1 MKRLLLLGGGH
12 AHIEVL
18 RALAQQPVAGW
29 EITLASPF
37 ARQLY
42 SGMVPGVVAGH
53 YALDECAIDLA
64 ALARRAGA
72 AFRMT
77 SAALVDASR
86 REVALAD
93 GTSAR
98 YDLLS
103 VNIGALVHLAGA
115 RGVERHAVPIRPLET
130 ALEAWSKVRE
140 RAGRGEVKSITLVG
154 AGAAGVELALAMEH
168 RLRAD
173 LAARAP
179 HVRVISDA
187 EPLGQVAS
195 GARASLLRAL
205 RARGIGIHAGHAV
218 KEVGADFVQLEGGV
232 QFASDATFWT
242 TGPAAPDLARDSGF
256 ATDERGYLLTDAF
269 LRSESHAEV
278 FGVGDCATQRGRE
291 RPKAGVFAV
300 RAAPLLAANLRAAM
314 TGAKLVP
321 HTTSR
326 RYLALISMG
335 EREAVGF
342 WNGFSWRG
350 AWAWRWKDRIDRRFV
365 ARYAA

>member
-1 MKRLLLLGGGH
+1 MKRLLLVGGGH

-18 RALAQQPVAGW
+18 RAFAEQPVGGW
-29 EITLASPF
+29 EITLVSPF

-64 ALARRAGA
+64 ALAQRAGA
-72 AFRMT
+72 AFRLT
-77 SAALVDASR
+77 SAALIDPSR
-86 REVALAD
+86 REAALAD
-93 GTSAR
+93 STSAT

-103 VNIGALVHLAGA
+103 MNIGALVHSGGV
-115 RGVERHAVPIRPLET
+115 RGIEQHAIAIRPLET
-130 ALEAWSKVRE
+130 ALDAWAKVRE
-140 RAGRGEVKSITLVG
+140 RARRGAVRSITLVG

-168 RLRAD
+168 CLRGD
-173 LAARAP
+173 LGPDAP

-187 EPLGQVAS
+187 EPLGQIAS
-195 GARASLLRAL
+195 GARTSLLRAT
-205 RARGIGIHAGHAV
+205 RERGIGMHAGHAV

-256 ATDERGYLLTDAF
+256 ATDARGYLVTDSF
-269 LRSESHAEV
+269 LRSESHPEV

-314 TGAKLVP
+314 TGAELLP
-321 HTTSR
+321 HKTSR

-350 AWAWRWKDRIDRRFV
+350 KWAWRWKDRIDRRFV

>member
-1 MKRLLLLGGGH
+1 LKRLVLLGGGH

-18 RALAQQPVAGW
+18 RVLADQPVAGW
-29 EITLASPF
+29 EITLVSPF
-37 ARQLY
+37 ERQLY

-53 YALDECAIDLA
+53 YQLDECAIDLA

-72 AFRMT
+72 SFPRT

-93 GTSAR
+93 GTSVA

-103 VNIGALVHLAGA
+103 LNIGSIVVAGSV
-115 RGVERHAVPIRPLET
+115 RGVDKHAILIRPLEA
-130 ALEAWSKVRE
+130 ALDAWSKVRE
-140 RAGRGEVKSITLVG
+140 RSQRGKVHSITLVG
-154 AGAAGVELALAMEH
+154 AGAAGVELALAMAH
-168 RLRAD
+168 RLHAD
-173 LAARAP
+173 LGQAAP
-179 HVRVISDA
+179 HVRVIGDA
-187 EPLGQVAS
+187 QPLAQIAR

-205 RARGIGIHAGHAV
+205 RERGIGMHAGHAV
-218 KEVGADFVQLEGGV
+218 KEVAADFVQLEGGME
-232 QFASDATFWT
+232 FASDATFWT

-256 ATDERGYLLTDAF
+256 ATDPHGYLLTDGF
-269 LRSESHAEV
+269 LRSESHPEV
-278 FGVGDCATQRGRE
+278 FGAGDCATQRGRP

-300 RAAPLLAANLRAAM
+300 RAAPVLAANLRAAM
-314 TGAKLVP
+314 TGGKLAA
-321 HTTSR
+321 HATGR

-335 EREAVGF
+335 GREAVGF

-350 AWAWRWKDRIDRRFV
+350 EWAWRWKDRIDRRFV